1 MKATDIYEKAKKE
14 IVDFVKYEIKQ
25 IFEADRRNGLVDY
38 AEIDANPYDIDPEE
52 SDVQIGTLYLCG
64 EGTSYD
70 DGVMYSVD
78 AVYIRY
84 ISGEVYV
91 VDEYDNERNLETD
104 FPMESIVLVADA
116 LEKIYHK
123 VIK

>member
-14 IVDFVKYEIKQ
+14 IVDFIKYEIKQ

-38 AEIDANPYDIDPEE
+38 AEIDAHPYDIDPEE

-78 AVYIRY
+78 AIFIRY
-84 ISGEVYV
+84 ISGEVYI

>member
-38 AEIDANPYDIDPEE
+38 AEIDEHPYDIDPEE

-78 AVYIRY
+78 AVFIRY
-84 ISGEVYV
+84 ISGEVYI
-91 VDEYDNERNLETD
+91 VDEYDNERDLESD